1 MNDLL
6 KSFPAVI
13 DIHVKWGDMDAFQH
27 VNNTIY
33 FRYFESVRIAYLEKI
48 DFMSHTEVG
57 PILASI
63 QCKFYAPVTYPDI
76 LSTGVKI
83 TEINEDRFTMSYRI
97 ISHSIQ
103 RMVAEGQGV
112 IVSYDYA
119 NGKKTALPPEIR
131 ARIQEMERSSPHD
144 DT

>member
-13 DIHVKWGDMDAFQH
+13 DIPVRWGDMDAFQH

-48 DFMSHTEVG
+48 DFMSHTEIG

-63 QCKFYAPVTYPDI
+63 QCKFRAPVTYPDT
-76 LSTGVKI
+76 LSAGVKV
-83 TEINEDRFTMSYRI
+83 TEVKEDQFTMYYRI
-97 ISHSIQ
+97 IS
-103 RMVAEGQGV
+103 RAMKRVVVEGQGV
-112 IVSYDYA
+112 IVSYDYVE
-119 NGKKTALPPEIR
+119 GEKTTLPPEIKD
-131 ARIQEMERSSPHD
+131 RIQEMEHSV
-144 DT
+144 